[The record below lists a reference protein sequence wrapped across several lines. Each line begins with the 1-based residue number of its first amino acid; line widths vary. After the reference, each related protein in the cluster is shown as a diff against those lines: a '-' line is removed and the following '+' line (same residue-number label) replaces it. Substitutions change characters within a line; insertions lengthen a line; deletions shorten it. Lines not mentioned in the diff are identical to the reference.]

1 VTGVLTLI
9 APTLPWLKLGR
20 SARFLLMALGMHV
33 IRKMKIESISL
44 LVVPIGLVLAGY
56 LVGKIFQNVAARR
69 LTDLAKRSGWQD
81 KDVIVAAVAS
91 VAGFWCTLLGLHTAV
106 MSIPLRPDVSEYLR
120 KLIMSGYVIS
130 ATFVVARIA
139 VGYVHVHAAKVPGI
153 LPSTTIFS
161 NITRV
166 AVYSLGALVLLQ
178 SLGIPITPVLG
189 ALGVGGLAVA
199 LALQDT
205 LSNLFS
211 GLHLIASRQVRPGD
225 FIQLD
230 SGEEGYVTDVT
241 WRNTTIRELGDNM
254 MIVPNSKLAASRVR
268 NYCQPN
274 TELAVSVEVGVDY
287 SSPLEKVER
296 ITTEVARE
304 VMEGVPGGVPSFEP
318 LVRYHRFGDYSVDF
332 TVTLRAKEFTD
343 QELIK
348 HEFIKRLH
356 ERYERE
362 GIEIPPRL
370 VYTRN
375 EQRTS
380 NRQTRASRRD
390 KGVVYRFREKQGSE
404 DL

>member
-1 VTGVLTLI
+1 MT
-9 APTLPWLKLGR
+9 
-20 SARFLLMALGMHV
+20 
-33 IRKMKIESISL
+33 IESVYQL
-44 LVVPIGLVLAGY
+44 LIPIGLISAGY
-56 LVGKIFQNVAARR
+56 LVGKISKRVAGKR
-69 LTDLAKRSGWQD
+69 LAEMVRRSGWQD
-81 KDVIVAAVAS
+81 AEVIITAVAS
-91 VAGFWCTLLGLHTAV
+91 VTAFWFTLLGIHAAV
-106 MSIPLRPDVSEYLR
+106 LSMPLRPDVSEYLR
-120 KLIMSGYVIS
+120 KLIMSAYIIS

-139 VGYVHVHAAKVPGI
+139 VGYVHAHAFKVQGL

-161 NITRV
+161 NLTRV
-166 AVYSLGALVLLQ
+166 GIYSLGALVVLQ

-189 ALGVGGLAVA
+189 ALGVGGIAVA

-254 MIVPNSKLAASRVR
+254 IIVPNSQLAASRVR

-274 TELAVSVEVGVDY
+274 TELAVLVEAGVDY
-287 SSPLEKVER
+287 SCPLDRVEL
-296 ITTEVARE
+296 ITIDVARE
-304 VMEGVPGGVPSFEP
+304 VMQEVPGGVPSFEP
-318 LVRYHRFGDYSVDF
+318 LVRYHKFGDSSVDF

-343 QELIK
+343 QDLIK

-356 ERYERE
+356 GRYERE
-362 GIEIPPRL
+362 GIEISSPPRM
-370 VYTRN
+370 VYSSKG

-380 NRQTRASRRD
+380 KPNRQMRSSKRE
-390 KGVVYRFREKQGSE
+390 KGAVYRFRKRQESE
-404 DL
+404 DT

>member
-1 VTGVLTLI
+1 ML
-9 APTLPWLKLGR
+9 
-20 SARFLLMALGMHV
+20 
-33 IRKMKIESISL
+33 RKMKFESLFL
-44 LVVPIGLVLAGY
+44 LVVPTSLVLAGY
-56 LVGKIFQNVAARR
+56 LVGKIFQKVAARR
-69 LTDLAKRSGWQD
+69 LAELAKRSGWQD
-81 KDVIVAAVAS
+81 RDVIVAAVAS
-91 VAGFWCTLLGLHTAV
+91 VAAFWCTLLGIHTAV
-106 MSIPLRPDVSEYLR
+106 MSLPLRPDVSEYLR
-120 KLIMSGYVIS
+120 KLIMSGYIIS
-130 ATFVVARIA
+130 ATFVLARIA
-139 VGYVHVHAAKVPGI
+139 VGYVHVHALKVQGI

-166 AVYSLGALVLLQ
+166 AVYSLGVLVLLQ

-189 ALGVGGLAVA
+189 ALGVGGIAVA

-241 WRNTTIRELGDNM
+241 WRNTTIRELADNM
-254 MIVPNSKLAASRVR
+254 MIVPNSQLAASRVR

-287 SSPLEKVER
+287 SCPLEKVER
-296 ITTEVARE
+296 ITLEVARE
-304 VMEGVPGGVPSFEP
+304 VMEEVPGSVPSFKP
-318 LVRYHRFGDYSVDF
+318 LLRFHKFGDSSVDF

-356 ERYERE
+356 GRYERE
-362 GIEIPPRL
+362 GIEIPSRI

-375 EQRTS
+375 EHRTSNS
-380 NRQTRASRRD
+380 NRQTSAARRA
-390 KGVVYRFREKQGSE
+390 KGAVYRFRERKESE
-404 DL
+404 DA

>member
-1 VTGVLTLI
+1 
-9 APTLPWLKLGR
+9 
-20 SARFLLMALGMHV
+20 
-33 IRKMKIESISL
+33 MKIESVTL

-56 LVGKIFQNVAARR
+56 LVGKIFQKFAARR
-69 LTDLAKRSGWQD
+69 LVELAKKSGWQD

-91 VAGFWCTLLGLHTAV
+91 VAGFWCTLLGIHTAV
-106 MSIPLRPDVSEYLR
+106 MTIPLRPDVSEYLR
-120 KLIMSGYVIS
+120 KLIMSGYIVS
-130 ATFVVARIA
+130 ATFVLARIA
-139 VGYVHVHAAKVPGI
+139 VGYVHVHAVKVRGL

-189 ALGVGGLAVA
+189 ALGVGGIAVA

-241 WRNTTIRELGDNM
+241 WRNTTIRELADNM
-254 MIVPNSKLAASRVR
+254 MIVPNSQLAASRVR

-274 TELAVSVEVGVDY
+274 TELAVFVEVGVDY
-287 SSPLEKVER
+287 SCPLEDVER
-296 ITTEVARE
+296 ITLEVARE
-304 VMEGVPGGVPSFEP
+304 VMEEVPGSVPSFEP
-318 LVRYHRFGDYSVDF
+318 LVRYHKFGDSSVDF
-332 TVTLRAKEFTD
+332 TVTLRAKAFTD
-343 QELIK
+343 QDLIK

-356 ERYERE
+356 GRYERE
-362 GIEIPPRL
+362 GIEIPSRI
-370 VYTRN
+370 VYTSH
-375 EQRTS
+375 EDRTSNS
-380 NRQTRASRRD
+380 NRQTRASKRD
-390 KGVVYRFREKQGSE
+390 KGAVYRFQNRQGSNT
-404 DL
+404 

>member
-1 VTGVLTLI
+1 MPVQAQIREFWHPECTVL
-9 APTLPWLKLGR
+9 
-20 SARFLLMALGMHV
+20 SMMQ
-33 IRKMKIESISL
+33 MESIYL
-44 LVVPIGLVLAGY
+44 LFIAIGLVLAGY
-56 LVGKIFQNVAARR
+56 LVGKIFQRVAARR
-69 LTDLAKRSGWQD
+69 LAELAKRSGWQD
-81 KDVIVAAVAS
+81 KDVIIAAIAS
-91 VAGFWCTLLGLHTAV
+91 VAAFWCTLLGIHTAV
-106 MSIPLRPDVSEYLR
+106 MSIPMRPDVSEYLR
-120 KLIMSGYVIS
+120 KLIMSGYIIS
-130 ATFVVARIA
+130 ATFVLARIA
-139 VGYVHVHAAKVPGI
+139 VGYVHVHAMKVRGI

-241 WRNTTIRELGDNM
+241 WRNTTIRELADNM
-254 MIVPNSKLAASRVR
+254 MIVPNSQLAASRVR

-274 TELAVSVEVGVDY
+274 TELSVLVEVGVDY
-287 SSPLEKVER
+287 SCSLEKVEQ
-296 ITTEVARE
+296 ITLEVARE
-304 VMEGVPGGVPSFEP
+304 VMKEVPGSVSSFEP
-318 LVRYHRFGDYSVDF
+318 SLRYHKFGDSSVDF

-356 ERYERE
+356 ARYERE
-362 GIEIPPRL
+362 GIEIPSRV
-370 VYTRN
+370 VYAKD
-375 EQRTS
+375 EHRTSNS
-380 NRQTRASRRD
+380 NRQTRASRRG
-390 KGVVYRFREKQGSE
+390 KGAVYQFLERQRPE
-404 DL
+404 DGH